1 MDSPTTTSGNQRA
14 DSEPAEEAL
23 GRPDPTAMEQA
34 ERVASWVYSPIGRA
48 IAPIRGWWQR
58 DVRDSIDQ
66 QAVIAKIASES
77 PATPRYIFMTTMS
90 AGIAILGL
98 LLSSPAVVIGAMLL
112 SPLMNPILGVGFAL
126 ASGKQKWLRISAKS
140 LAIGSIVAVGFSALI
155 VLVSPLQTV
164 TEEIASRTR
173 PNIFD
178 LMVALFSSLAG
189 SYAMIRGREG
199 TIVGVAIATALM
211 PPLAVVGFGL
221 ATLNWTVFG
230 GALALYVTNFLTIAL
245 TATVMARLY
254 GFRTT
259 LSSRQGWFQ
268 SIGIFVVFVALA
280 IPLFLSLRQ
289 IVTETN
295 GTRIARTAIT
305 AAFPPKA
312 RISSLEIDWD
322 SSPVGITATVLTPE
336 FRSGANASVTAEVER
351 QLGENANVSIDQF
364 RVGANP
370 GAAEQAELAR
380 ARAAEQEAATERQIA
395 TMTSELALVAGV
407 GKEDV
412 TIDRSNRRAMVTA
425 RPLDGLTLSGYR
437 ALEQRISASVAGW
450 SVQLRPPLVALPD
463 IPVEDG
469 KVPDSAT
476 DQLHL
481 LEWAAR
487 RTGTPVSLAGP
498 EAPVAAL
505 AERLRSRGSIVV
517 IEPDGPS
524 NRIVTSWT
532 VAE

>member
-1 MDSPTTTSGNQRA
+1 
-14 DSEPAEEAL
+14 
-23 GRPDPTAMEQA
+23 MEQA

-58 DVRDSIDQ
+58 DVRDSVDQ
-66 QAVIAKIASES
+66 QAVVAKIAAEC

-90 AGIAILGL
+90 AGIAVLGL

-140 LAIGSIVAVGFSALI
+140 LAVGTLVAIGFSALI
-155 VLVSPLQTV
+155 VVLSPLQTV
-164 TEEIASRTR
+164 TEEIAARTR

-221 ATLNWTVFG
+221 ATMNWTVFA

-245 TATVMARLY
+245 TATIMARLY

-268 SIGIFVVFVALA
+268 NIGIFVVFVALA

-305 AAFPPKA
+305 EAFPTNA

-322 SSPVGITATVLTPE
+322 SDPVGITATVLTPE
-336 FRSGANASVTAEVER
+336 FRTDANAAVTAAVGR
-351 QLGENANVSIDQF
+351 LLGEPPNVSIDQF

-370 GAAEQAELAR
+370 GAAEQAELVR

-395 TMTSELALVAGV
+395 TMTSQLALVAGV
-407 GKEDV
+407 TKEDV
-412 TIDRSNRRAMVTA
+412 TIDRGNRRAMVTA
-425 RPLDGLTLSGYR
+425 QALDGLTLSGYR
-437 ALEQRISASVAGW
+437 ALERRIEASVPGW

-469 KVPDSAT
+469 KVPDSA
-476 DQLHL
+476 LESLML
-481 LEWAAR
+481 LEWAAK
-487 RTGTPVSLAGP
+487 RTGTPVSLSGP
-498 EAPVAAL
+498 ELPVAAL
-505 AERLRSRGSIVV
+505 ADKLRSRGSQVV
-517 IEPDGPS
+517 IEEDGPT
-524 NRIVTSWT
+524 NRIATGWT
-532 VAE
+532 VKR